1 LNIIAGITLLF
12 ENNSGIDMPMYDIT
26 RPLWM
31 LLKENNRVIPA
42 IIFSETFLLPPGNKG
57 NAPIINS

>member
-1 LNIIAGITLLF
+1 MLPGGNKNVSLNIIAGITLLF

-31 LLKENNRVIPA
+31 LLKD
-42 IIFSETFLLPPGNKG
+42 
-57 NAPIINS
+57 NA